1 MNRCE
6 QIDIMKFEA
15 RLANRAKGEGLR
27 NWNAASRAASLAVRK
42 AAGSVWGWNKR
53 KRATAPSYTS
63 AGYDSS
69 MDALN
74 EDAAAVRRS
83 LAIQASGGKVLSAV
97 SPGYDELAAQRLE
110 SFKAWLAEVKRV
122 EGAID
127 DFNGIV
133 AAAGG
138 LAGVAGAK
146 RGQSIGSVTADAAAE
161 SAARKTSSIEKSI
174 RRSFE
179 KRNADHLRQYPEE
192 RGIMLDMVAEKA
204 EYYSAQPPRK
214 VEMEKAAYR
223 RIRDNGSTTMRENPV
238 SQGSDYRTLLE
249 AKRSYV
255 RERDVVRP
263 QLQADEIAYPAGNG
277 VWVGRLPNGDE
288 RVISAKPESGWLYNR
303 AHSAACASSKGKE
316 CDCSCGGSQH
326 GGGSDSGGGETADKV
341 SGQANESQ
349 QKNGVKGMTEE
360 ERLAL
365 IDELE
370 RKLAEGKQPDGDAEE
385 EMLADLKKAS
395 AEWTKMLDG
404 FRKMIEQGSKPSMKN
419 LAAQL
424 AKDKDEAKYKTA
436 ADALSEA
443 YHTKSLDMFQDEF
456 KRDPKNNK
464 EFRIFQRK
472 NKIPEE
478 FIGQ

>member
-1 MNRCE
+1 MNSNE

-146 RGQSIGSVTADAAAE
+146 RG
-161 SAARKTSSIEKSI
+161 
-174 RRSFE
+174 
-179 KRNADHLRQYPEE
+179 L
-192 RGIMLDMVAEKA
+192 GI
-204 EYYSAQPPRK
+204 
-214 VEMEKAAYR
+214 
-223 RIRDNGSTTMRENPV
+223 NP
-238 SQGSDYRTLLE
+238 
-249 AKRSYV
+249 
-255 RERDVVRP
+255 
-263 QLQADEIAYPAGNG
+263 N
-277 VWVGRLPNGDE
+277 
-288 RVISAKPESGWLYNR
+288 
-303 AHSAACASSKGKE
+303 
-316 CDCSCGGSQH
+316 
-326 GGGSDSGGGETADKV
+326 
-341 SGQANESQ
+341 
-349 QKNGVKGMTEE
+349 
-360 ERLAL
+360 
-365 IDELE
+365 
-370 RKLAEGKQPDGDAEE
+370 
-385 EMLADLKKAS
+385 
-395 AEWTKMLDG
+395 
-404 FRKMIEQGSKPSMKN
+404 
-419 LAAQL
+419 
-424 AKDKDEAKYKTA
+424 
-436 ADALSEA
+436 
-443 YHTKSLDMFQDEF
+443 
-456 KRDPKNNK
+456 
-464 EFRIFQRK
+464 
-472 NKIPEE
+472 
-478 FIGQ
+478 